1 MFLDFI
7 SFCMKCGKILNFDL
21 EFGKFAGGL
30 VLEDFQRFNDIK
42 VLAEKV
48 NEPQS
53 HEFEDY
59 SGRELREPKAKE
71 ISKKIG
77 SANDANTDINGEL
90 NPMSSLGTG
99 MASANT
105 GYIPYF
111 SFQYKFIEGL
121 RCGFNEG
128 VILALG
134 NHI

>member
-1 MFLDFI
+1 M
-7 SFCMKCGKILNFDL
+7 
-21 EFGKFAGGL
+21 
-30 VLEDFQRFNDIK
+30 LEDFQRFNDIK